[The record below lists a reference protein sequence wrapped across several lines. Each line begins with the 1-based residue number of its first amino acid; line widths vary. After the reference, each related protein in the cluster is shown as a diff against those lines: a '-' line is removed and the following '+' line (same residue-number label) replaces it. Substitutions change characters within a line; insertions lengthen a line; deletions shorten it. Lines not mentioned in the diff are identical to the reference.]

1 MARRLPPC
9 TMIAL
14 STSWN
19 ADGRF
24 TVRGLL
30 TALAGIG
37 LREIELS
44 YHCTAAEVREYSAGC
59 RAMGIRVVSVHNF
72 SPVPESAQAR
82 RARSEALLL
91 SSPDAGERRSAVEAT
106 KRSIATAASLG
117 ARVLIVHLGRVEV
130 PCRTRELIR
139 MYREGLKTTPRY
151 RTLSAQAAAGRAASA
166 RRFFDNAVKSLD
178 DLSAAAAD
186 AGVVLAVE
194 NRFYHREIPSCEELR
209 ELRRRFDGGPVGYW
223 HDIGHAQVMEN
234 LGFCRH
240 EEYLDAAGGALRGFH
255 IHDVLLCED
264 HLPPPCGMVDFSRF
278 AGCMGRG
285 ALKVVELSPMHGI
298 AAVERGV
305 RFMERVLGD
314 SGAAQ
319 AAGKGEAHGATA

>member
-1 MARRLPPC
+1 MF
-9 TMIAL
+9 AL

-24 TVRGLL
+24 TARGLL

-44 YHCTAAEVREYSAGC
+44 YHCTAAEVREYDAGC

-72 SPVPESAQAR
+72 SPVPDAAPAR

-91 SSPDAGERRSAVEAT
+91 SSPDAGEHRSAVEAT

-117 ARVLIVHLGRVEV
+117 AKVLIVHLGRVEV
-130 PCRTRELIR
+130 PSRTRELIR
-139 MYREGLKTTPRY
+139 MYREGLKTTRRY
-151 RTLSAQAAAGRAASA
+151 RALSARMAAQRAAVA
-166 RRFFDNAVKSLD
+166 RRFFDNAVRSLD
-178 DLSAAAAD
+178 DLCAAAAD

-194 NRFYHREIPSCEELR
+194 NRFYHREVPSCEELR
-209 ELRRRFDGGPVGYW
+209 ELLRRFDGGPVGYW

-264 HLPPPCGMVDFSRF
+264 HLPPSCGMVDFSRF
-278 AGCMGRG
+278 TGRMGRG
-285 ALKVVELSPMHGI
+285 ELRVVELAPTHGV

-305 RFMERVLGD
+305 RFMQRVLED

-319 AAGKGEAHGATA
+319 AAGKGEAHGAKA

>member
-1 MARRLPPC
+1 MF
-9 TMIAL
+9 AL

-24 TVRGLL
+24 TARGLL
-30 TALAGIG
+30 ASLAGIG
-37 LREIELS
+37 LREVELS
-44 YHCTAAEVREYSAGC
+44 YHCTAAEVREYDAGC

-72 SPVPESAQAR
+72 CPVPEAAPAR

-91 SSPDAGERRSAVEAT
+91 SSPDAGERRGAVEAT

-130 PCRTRELIR
+130 PSRTRELIR
-139 MYREGLKTTPRY
+139 LYREGLKSTRRY
-151 RTLSAQAAAGRAASA
+151 RALIVRMAVQRAAGA
-166 RRFFDNAVKSLD
+166 RRFFDNAVRSLD
-178 DLSAAAAD
+178 DLCAAAAD

-194 NRFYHREIPSCEELR
+194 NRFYHSEVPSCEELR

-240 EEYLDAAGGALRGFH
+240 EEYLDAAGGTLRGFH

-264 HLPPPCGMVDFSRF
+264 HLPPSCGMVDFSRF
-278 AGCMGRG
+278 AGRMGRG
-285 ALKVVELSPMHGI
+285 VLRVVELSPMHGV

-305 RFMERVLGD
+305 RFMERVLED
-314 SGAAQ
+314 SGAAR
-319 AAGKGEAHGATA
+319 AVGKDEAHGTKA